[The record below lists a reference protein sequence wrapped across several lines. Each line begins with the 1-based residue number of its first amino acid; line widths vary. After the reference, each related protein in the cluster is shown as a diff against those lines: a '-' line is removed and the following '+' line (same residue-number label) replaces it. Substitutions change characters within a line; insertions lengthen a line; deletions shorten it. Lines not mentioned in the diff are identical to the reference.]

1 MAFKTRPLLA
11 KLVKIMILVNIAV
24 WGVDINGVDINGGN
38 RIMAK
43 SVCPGGSWSAET
55 EEDSL

>member
-43 SVCPGGSWSAET
+43 SVCLGGSWSAET